1 MNGDVDTLM
10 KSETFLLLES
20 DEFYNYL
27 LQRKALDVN
36 TRLIDKEKDYYKL
49 LQDSI
54 WFDDSLWNDRF
65 IIIQFLI
72 PEEFWVFQEQKMIYQ
87 GKGSLNRPNGKQVF
101 YGYDVKV
108 EGEIQSGR
116 LNGAVITT
124 DTRDGI
130 FYQEYKDGVLN
141 GIEKRIDKN
150 GLMRYFC
157 KHKNGKLHGLEF
169 GLYDNGVLR
178 FMNYYEN
185 GVRIDCP
192 QCTFNGEGDLIKY

>member
-27 LQRKALDVN
+27 LQSKALDVN
-36 TRLIDKEKDYYKL
+36 TRLIDKEKDHYKL

-87 GKGSLNRPNGKQVF
+87 GKGSLNRPNGKQVY
-101 YGYDVKV
+101 YGYYEKV

-116 LNGAVITT
+116 LNGAVITN
-124 DTRDGI
+124 DTRGGI

-192 QCTFNGEGDLIKY
+192 QCNFNGEGDLIKY